1 MAERSRSLNRTKSVH
16 ERRGARSDRASGCST
31 RIRRRL
37 QERAAAA
44 EEERRSASSE
54 RPRSAMLLP
63 LVKSESF
70 GKFREAFKAGD
81 VSKLHDDDEV
91 EINMGAPQYVGVKAE
106 LEALRHCP
114 RLQNLLRINR
124 PQENPPKRYPGSS
137 RRHAQGEQ
145 MELDEETMAEVSKSR
160 AAIRDMFESTTAP
173 KITFGGGAAV
183 GGGGRPLKKAGSDIL
198 ADKKLGARPKVAR
211 KVDPQFTERKWV
223 FDTIN
228 KYFDV
233 IKEDEE
239 EEEREGEGD
248 KEETSRYSS
257 RSSLG
262 AKSTLS
268 TQRRS
273 LLLGDFE
280 QQQKLKLQNWE
291 EGEAGGA
298 GEILSRSRSSGKLR
312 EMVSSIV
319 RR

>member
-124 PQENPPKRYPGSS
+124 PQENPPKRSPGSS

-145 MELDEETMAEVSKSR
+145 LELDEETMAKVSKSR

-173 KITFGGGAAV
+173 KITFGGGAAAA
-183 GGGGRPLKKAGSDIL
+183 GGGRPLQKAGSDIL
-198 ADKKLGARPKVAR
+198 ADKKLEARPKVAR

-239 EEEREGEGD
+239 EEREGEED
-248 KEETSRYSS
+248 NEETSWYSS

-280 QQQKLKLQNWE
+280 QQQQQDWE

-298 GEILSRSRSSGKLR
+298 GKILSWSRLSSRLR